1 MRGVSICPKECCRIC
16 AWFLKKNSV
25 GKGVRPDEGQ
35 SSNSHHRHRLGYRLF
50 LLFLDHPFHPFGLG
64 F

>member
-1 MRGVSICPKECCRIC
+1 MRVDSEEKFRRE
-16 AWFLKKNSV
+16 
-25 GKGVRPDEGQ
+25 GVRLDEGQ